1 MITRN
6 VLVAAEES
14 RRMALELQRQLTG
27 AGLARRS
34 RGQQPKGDQMGL
46 VVRNL
51 KQLLA
56 IMTRN

>member
-1 MITRN
+1 VITRN

-27 AGLARRS
+27 AGLARQS
-34 RGQQPKGDQMGL
+34 RGQQPKSDQMGL
-46 VVRNL
+46 AVRNL